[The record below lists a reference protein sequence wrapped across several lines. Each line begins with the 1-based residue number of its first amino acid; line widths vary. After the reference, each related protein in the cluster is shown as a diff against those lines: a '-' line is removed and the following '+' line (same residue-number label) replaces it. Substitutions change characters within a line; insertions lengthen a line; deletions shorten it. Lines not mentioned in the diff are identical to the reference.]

1 MNDGAK
7 RTLAQLARLYGI
19 AAAYRDSTGRLRQ
32 ASSHALLAVLGAL
45 GAPVSSGADLPDALH
60 RRRLEL
66 WRRRCDPVA
75 VCRAG
80 ERSALELRL
89 EAGRCTGQ
97 IICRLE
103 AENDEPLQWICEPA
117 RLPVIKTETIDGEE
131 YTARRLTLPGSLPPG
146 YHRLVLR
153 FADGGCE
160 TKVISAPARVHTFPI
175 GSGRLWGVFAP
186 LYALHSGGSW
196 AAGSVTDLEALNNWV
211 GSLGGKITGTLP
223 LLAAYLE
230 EPFEPS
236 PYSPVSRLFWNEFY
250 LDAALIPELENC
262 PPARELLNSR
272 TFRAEI
278 ETLRRASLVDYRRGM
293 AVKRKILEL
302 LARCCYA
309 GQSVR
314 LDELYR
320 WAAQNPAAGEYARF
334 RAAVSRQGRTWKS
347 WPKRMQ
353 NGDLQRGDYDPDT
366 ERYHLYVQW
375 VAHRQFGELAAR
387 SRANGPG
394 LYLDFPLGVHGGG
407 YDVWRGQELFAVGM
421 DCGAPPDRLN
431 AGGQNWEFPPLRPDK
446 LREQGYRYYIE
457 CLRHHMRHAGVLRL
471 DHVAGLHRLF
481 WIPAGWPANEGVYVH
496 YPHEE
501 FYAILA
507 LESRRHRTVLV
518 GEDLGTVP
526 GSVRAAMS
534 RHGLKGM
541 YVLPFESKSPFR
553 KGLHSVPA
561 GSLACL
567 NTHDMPPFASFWR
580 DSEPADRTA
589 LAGFLRRRGFL
600 KTRMG
605 SVQAVLKACY
615 RYLAASR
622 AGIVLVNLED
632 LWLETAPQNI
642 PGTGREKPNWRRKAR
657 RSIEDLHRLPGIL
670 KTLKE
675 IDRLRKQKRPFQ

>member
-1 MNDGAK
+1 MDDGTK
-7 RTLAQLARLYGI
+7 RTLTQLARLYGI
-19 AAAYRDSTGRLRQ
+19 AAAYRDSAGRLRQ
-32 ASSHALLAVLGAL
+32 ASPHALLAVLGAL
-45 GAPVSSGADLPDALH
+45 GAPVSSAADLPDALR

-66 WRRRCDPVA
+66 WRRCCDPVA

-80 ERSALELRL
+80 EKPALELRL
-89 EAGRCTGQ
+89 EAGRCNGQ

-103 AENDEPLQWICEPA
+103 PEAGEPLQWTCAPDH
-117 RLPVIKTETIDGEE
+117 LPVMKTEKIDGEE
-131 YTARRLTLPGSLPPG
+131 YTARRMLLPVGLPLG
-146 YHRLVLR
+146 YHRLIIRLP
-153 FADGGCE
+153 GGICE
-160 TKVISAPARVHTFPI
+160 TRLISAPARAHTLPT
-175 GSGRLWGVFAP
+175 GSSRLWGVFAP
-186 LYALHSGGSW
+186 LYALRSEGSW

-211 GSLGGKITGTLP
+211 SSLGGKITGTLP
-223 LLAAYLE
+223 LLACYLE

-272 TFRAEI
+272 AFRAEI
-278 ETLRRASLVDYRRGM
+278 ETLRRAPLVDYRRGM
-293 AVKRKILEL
+293 AVKRKVLEL

-309 GQSVR
+309 GQSAR
-314 LDELYR
+314 LEELRR
-320 WAAQNPAAGEYARF
+320 WAAQNPTAEDYARF
-334 RAAVSRQGRTWKS
+334 RAAVSRQGCTWDK

-353 NGDLQRGDYDPDT
+353 SGDLQPGDYDLET

-375 VAHRQFGELAAR
+375 VAHRQFGGLAAR
-387 SRANGPG
+387 ARANGPG
-394 LYLDFPLGVHGGG
+394 LYLDFPLGVHWGG
-407 YDVWRGQELFAVGM
+407 YDVWRGQDLFAAGAA
-421 DCGAPPDRLN
+421 CGAPPDQLN
-431 AGGQNWEFPPLRPDK
+431 AGGQNWEFPPLRPGK

-457 CLRHHMRHAGVLRL
+457 CLRHHLRHAGVLRL

-481 WIPAGWPANEGVYVH
+481 WIPAGRPAEEGVYVH

-541 YVLPFESKSPFR
+541 YVLPFEFKSPSR
-553 KGLHSVPA
+553 KGLHPVPA

-580 DSEPADRTA
+580 DSKPAGRAA

-600 KTRMG
+600 KTRPG
-605 SVQAVLKACY
+605 NVQAVLKACY
-615 RYLAASR
+615 RYLAAGR
-622 AGIVLVNLED
+622 AGIVLINLED

-642 PGTGREKPNWRRKAR
+642 PGTGPEKPNWRRKAR
-657 RSIEDLHRLPGIL
+657 RSIEDLHRMPGIL

-675 IDRLRKQKRPFQ
+675 IDRLRKRSK